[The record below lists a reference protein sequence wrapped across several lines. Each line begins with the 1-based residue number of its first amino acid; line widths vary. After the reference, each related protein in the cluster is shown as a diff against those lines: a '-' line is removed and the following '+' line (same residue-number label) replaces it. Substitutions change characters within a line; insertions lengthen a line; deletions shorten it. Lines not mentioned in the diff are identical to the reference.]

1 MIAQLIRIVLYYNI
15 FVLFLGCINIDTGID
30 VAVSPSGIDTNR
42 VVNSSEFYTYAMQAY
57 TEKMYFCGFTDADI
71 EADSVFVFALSLLSD
86 DPSGPAG
93 FSLTSTE
100 LLYTDYYLKRSKHD
114 CGKAIMATP
123 CQASGT
129 QQAEAIHLSFLTSC
143 YPEKV
148 VFTKKGD
155 GSWK

>member
-1 MIAQLIRIVLYYNI
+1 MIVKVIRTILYYNI
-15 FVLFLGCINIDTGID
+15 ISLLLGCINIDTGID

-71 EADSVFVFALSLLSD
+71 EADSAFVFTLALLSD
-86 DPSGPAG
+86 DPSGLSG
-93 FSLTSTE
+93 FSWASTG
-100 LLYTDYYLKRSKHD
+100 LLYTDYYLKRSKQD
-114 CGKAIMATP
+114 CGKAIAATP
-123 CQASGT
+123 CQSSG
-129 QQAEAIHLSFLTSC
+129 QLQAEAIHISFLTSC
-143 YPEKV
+143 FPEKV

>member
-1 MIAQLIRIVLYYNI
+1 
-15 FVLFLGCINIDTGID
+15 
-30 VAVSPSGIDTNR
+30 
-42 VVNSSEFYTYAMQAY
+42 
-57 TEKMYFCGFTDADI
+57 
-71 EADSVFVFALSLLSD
+71 
-86 DPSGPAG
+86 
-93 FSLTSTE
+93 
-100 LLYTDYYLKRSKHD
+100 
-114 CGKAIMATP
+114 MATP